1 LFNAAISIAALA
13 FLLALIRYT
22 FQLISNNARLFAIT
36 RRGFELEA
44 DLLRARVDQII
55 DQIQLEARS
64 EKAYWNGFRK
74 FQVVLKVKETEDVT
88 SFYLSPHDGKPLPP
102 FLPGQYLTFKLNIPG
117 QPKPVIRCYSLSDSP
132 NHSDYYRVTIK
143 RIPPPE
149 NDPEKPPG
157 LGSNFFHDYLN
168 ERDIIDVKAPSG
180 HFYLDMAK
188 QSPVVLIGGGVGITP
203 VLSMLNTLT
212 EKNQRG
218 EIAKRETWFFLGVQ
232 NSSSH
237 LMKDHLETLANEHK
251 NVHLH
256 VCYSR
261 PAKGDIAGKDYQ
273 HGERITGNLLKR
285 VLPSN
290 NYEFY
295 ICAPP
300 KMIESIRKDL
310 ADWGIPVNNIH
321 YEAFNS
327 DTIKKLMAAESTG
340 TESSIKVTF
349 ERSQKTLQ
357 WNPAAGSLLA
367 FAEEN
372 GIRLDSGCRAGN
384 CGTCL
389 TAIKRG
395 LVTYVVEPGTKPE
408 ARSCLT
414 CISVPKTD
422 LTLDG

>member
-1 LFNAAISIAALA
+1 MFNAVLSFAALA
-13 FLLALIRYT
+13 FILALIRYI
-22 FQLISNNARLFAIT
+22 FQLISNNVRLFAIT

-44 DLLRARVDQII
+44 ELLRARVDQII
-55 DQIQLEARS
+55 DQIQLDSRS
-64 EKAYWNGFRK
+64 EKVYWNGFRK
-74 FQVVLKVKETEDVT
+74 FQVVLKVKETEDIT

-143 RIPPPE
+143 RLPAPE
-149 NDPEKPPG
+149 DNPDASPG
-157 LGSNFFHDYLN
+157 LGSNFFHDFLN

-180 HFYLDMAK
+180 HFYLDMSK

-203 VLSMLNTLT
+203 VLSMLNTIT
-212 EKNQRG
+212 EKNLRG
-218 EIAKRETWFFLGVQ
+218 EKSKRETWFFLGVQ
-232 NSSSH
+232 NSADH
-237 LMKDHLETLANEHK
+237 LMKDHLETVAGDNQ

-261 PAKGDIAGKDYQ
+261 PGKNDPLEGDHY
-273 HGERITGNLLKR
+273 HGEHITGNLLKR

-310 ADWGIPVNNIH
+310 ADWGVPVNNIH

-327 DTIKKLMAAESTG
+327 DTIKKLMAAELTE
-340 TESSIKVTF
+340 TESNIQVTF

-357 WNPAAGSLLA
+357 WNPAAGSLLN

-372 GIRLDSGCRAGN
+372 GIMLDSGCRAGN

-395 LVTYVVEPGTKPE
+395 LVNYVVEPGTKPE